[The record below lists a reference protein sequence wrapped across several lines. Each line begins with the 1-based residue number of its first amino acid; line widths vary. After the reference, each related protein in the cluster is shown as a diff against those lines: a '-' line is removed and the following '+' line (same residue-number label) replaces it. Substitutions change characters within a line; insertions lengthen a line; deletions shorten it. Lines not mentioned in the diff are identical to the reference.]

1 MAESFAGQVTT
12 VSKNGE
18 RTVLAHTENSF
29 VGGVDAGGKGQ
40 VVFTSTMA
48 PEEGPVEDTT
58 LMSVTPQGKTRTLAS
73 LQAYE
78 EAVNPDAGVTYG
90 FRDTPEECLA
100 NLPGFVQPYTG
111 IIESNPYA
119 VAILP
124 GGHLVADAAGN
135 TIVRVAANGTISTVA
150 VLPPVPNLIT
160 EEVADEFGLHEC
172 AVGETYWGE
181 PVPTDVEI
189 GPDGHYYVTSLP
201 GAPELPGTGSIFK
214 IDSRTGAV
222 SQIVSGLSGAVD
234 LAVAPDG
241 TIYVAELFADQ
252 IAVIVGGAFTET
264 IQLASPGAIE
274 VARDGTVYATTG
286 VFGPSGSVVTIT
298 P

>member
-1 MAESFAGQVTT
+1 M
-12 VSKNGE
+12 
-18 RTVLAHTENSF
+18 
-29 VGGVDAGGKGQ
+29 
-40 VVFTSTMA
+40 
-48 PEEGPVEDTT
+48 
-58 LMSVTPQGKTRTLAS
+58 
-73 LQAYE
+73 
-78 EAVNPDAGVTYG
+78 
-90 FRDTPEECLA
+90 
-100 NLPGFVQPYTG
+100 
-111 IIESNPYA
+111 
-119 VAILP
+119 
-124 GGHLVADAAGN
+124 
-135 TIVRVAANGTISTVA
+135 RVAANGAISTVA

-160 EEVADEFGLHEC
+160 EAVADDFGLDEC

-214 IDSRTGAV
+214 IDARTGAV
-222 SQIVSGLSGAVD
+222 SQVVSGLSGAVD

-241 TIYVAELFADQ
+241 RIYVAELFADQ
-252 IAVIVGGAFTET
+252 IAVIVGGAVTQVVE
-264 IQLASPGAIE
+264 LASPGAIE